1 MDIVNERIFETE
13 PDLVVNK
20 EVNTY
25 DKLYEMLPNELK
37 PEECAT
43 NIKTVLK
50 LYASYCDSGDKL
62 TYEYREL
69 LDIYTAI
76 GNEIDFIG
84 VMFSVF
90 RDIGEEDTPY
100 KNRIIKTIQNRK
112 TPTTIPEIQQAI
124 NSVVETGQLYVLEN
138 HNGKPCN
145 VYLTGTADSDSI
157 NRALI
162 LIDSFLPAG
171 VYSIVPII
179 SFEAWQNIKDQFPT
193 WDSLGLE
200 GYIW

>member
-1 MDIVNERIFETE
+1 MNETNKRFIEIE
-13 PDLVVNK
+13 PDLIFNK
-20 EVNTY
+20 QVKTY

-37 PEECAT
+37 PDECAT
-43 NIKTVLK
+43 NIKAVLK
-50 LYASYCDSGDKL
+50 IYASYCDSGDKL
-62 TYEYREL
+62 TNEYREL
-69 LDIYTAI
+69 LDIYTAV

-84 VMFSVF
+84 AMFSVF
-90 RDIGEEDTPY
+90 RDIEEVDSDY
-100 KNRIIKTIQNRK
+100 KNRIVSTIQNRK

-124 NSVVETGQLYVLEN
+124 NSIVESGHLYVLEN

-145 VYLTGTADSDSI
+145 IYLTGTADSESI
-157 NRALI
+157 NRALN

-171 VYSIVPII
+171 VYSIVPIV
-179 SFEAWQNIKDQFPT
+179 SFETWQNIKDQFPT